1 MKHGTGD
8 TNSAEYTGKLQR
20 EIHKLKQRIEDLER
34 ENESLR
40 QSLFEVSL
48 RYSKSARNR
57 ANPIPPSL
65 ATSTGRP
72 HPLER
77 RDTSTVRDVSH
88 GHNHINSG
96 AKPTVSGG
104 RLRFTCTAEL
114 HGHAAAVYVAR
125 YSDNA
130 RLIASGS
137 FDHTIRIWDISGSSS
152 NNSNQFHSDTL
163 YGHTLGVSD
172 VAWSTDNT
180 SIVSGSFDQT
190 CRWWDVV
197 AKRCTA
203 IYEIDGFAQC
213 VASVANEPFLHAVG
227 TSRSLLA
234 IFDRRVDSSSSG
246 SSGGGGGPVA
256 MFRSPSVVNSI
267 LADLGGTSI
276 LAGDAAGIL
285 RIWDIRAPSAVQE
298 ESIFASDARGT
309 AITSIAPSRSDS
321 PALSRYVAASGYD
334 GIVRVYDR
342 GVSSP
347 VAIPGAGFG
356 DSKLI
361 ATAKGHR
368 NRQWPIKGSFL
379 FSKAQFSKGRF
390 GSDHHRRSYF
400 DIVEEEEEED
410 EDEAEVNTATGN
422 AREVQKLGGH
432 TERVYSA
439 CAHPWESKFVTGS
452 ADSTLRIWSSI

>member
-57 ANPIPPSL
+57 ANPIPPVPEPSQQNTASRANDTL
-65 ATSTGRP
+65 
-72 HPLER
+72 
-77 RDTSTVRDVSH
+77 DTSD
-88 GHNHINSG
+88 
-96 AKPTVSGG
+96 AKRSAELHGG

-234 IFDRRVDSSSSG
+234 IFDRRVDGSSSG